1 MSRDLIVKNLVTS
14 DNLMKTVKSGADE
27 GKKGNCVH
35 GAQTREIRSQASS
48 VSPHQLR
55 EIKKSRMHLVFT
67 LIKLIDYIVPEKSS
81 NCKSVNSAL

>member
-48 VSPHQLR
+48 LSPHQLQENNKITHALR
-55 EIKKSRMHLVFT
+55 VYLDKIYRL
-67 LIKLIDYIVPEKSS
+67 YSS
-81 NCKSVNSAL
+81 KV